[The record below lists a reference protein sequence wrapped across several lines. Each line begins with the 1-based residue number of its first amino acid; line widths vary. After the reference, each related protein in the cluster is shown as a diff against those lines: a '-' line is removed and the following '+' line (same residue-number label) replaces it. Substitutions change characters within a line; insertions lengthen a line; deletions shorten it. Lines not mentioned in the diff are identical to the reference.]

1 MQVLFL
7 ALGASRR
14 RAVVEESAAVV
25 AAGGRAVVLTGQKQ
39 PWAAEKLARG
49 VRLTTLDELEAR
61 HLPQRLE
68 RAVLYQAP
76 RRVVGAVGR
85 GPLNAK
91 AKKALKAYEKRVAGR
106 VHRRV
111 FAPLHRRVWPTAT
124 ARMVLRRCFGPQGG
138 PDLVV
143 VADALSTRTAAELMD
158 AWESEGLGTP
168 RLAYSV
174 DSVVPPIVARTTPP
188 PAAR

>member
-76 RRVVGAVGR
+76 AASSGR
-85 GPLNAK
+85 SA
-91 AKKALKAYEKRVAGR
+91 A
-106 VHRRV
+106 
-111 FAPLHRRVWPTAT
+111 AP
-124 ARMVLRRCFGPQGG
+124 
-138 PDLVV
+138 
-143 VADALSTRTAAELMD
+143 
-158 AWESEGLGTP
+158 
-168 RLAYSV
+168 
-174 DSVVPPIVARTTPP
+174 
-188 PAAR
+188 